1 MIKLLA
7 DENVAP
13 RVIEALRKEKF
24 DILSI
29 QEVGLSK
36 ASDEKII
43 KFGQKEKRIIISHDK
58 DFGKLIHQLYY
69 KHGGVYFNK
78 IKESISPKCDQTS
91 NPFS

>member
-36 ASDEKII
+36 ASDKKII
-43 KFGQKEKRIIISHDK
+43 KFSQKEKRIIISHDK

-69 KHGGVYFNK
+69 K
-78 IKESISPKCDQTS
+78 
-91 NPFS
+91 